1 MSSYELLELLEFM
14 PDRGA
19 FKTAARGGEYSD
31 EEIVWRHIATELS
44 KLRSITQTVHGGK
57 ANQMMTFPTIAEQR
71 ERAEEAADMEERR
84 ELLYSFADRTPLP
97 RSEKFDWEDS

>member
-14 PDRGA
+14 PERGA

-57 ANQMMTFPTIAEQR
+57 DNDMKVFPTIAEQR

-84 ELLYSFADRTPLP
+84 ELVYSFADRTRATPP
-97 RSEKFDWEDS
+97 DREDD